1 MANGNNADIGFEK
14 QIWNAACVLRGNM
27 DASEYKNV
35 VLGLIFLKYI
45 SDRFEEK
52 HRELVAEGDGF
63 EEDID
68 EYTSEGIFFVP
79 QGARWDDI
87 KDKAHTQEIGTA
99 IDDAMRAIEKENKRL
114 KDILPKN
121 FARPELDKRRLGDV
135 VDLFTN
141 IRMIEHGNEK
151 DILGRTYVFINYS
164 KSNYNYSPYAKYEE
178 DFDTHHVIG
187 QEFDNVLMLM
197 DDSFYYDENGV
208 LQGVPHPNPD
218 YLYPNLFYQGITR
231 VREKIALVI
240 VNSPR
245 LFEKISSIFDIEQEA

>member
-1 MANGNNADIGFEK
+1 MFKVTSSNYDKWFYYSWTK
-14 QIWNAACVLRGNM
+14 HHL
-27 DASEYKNV
+27 
-35 VLGLIFLKYI
+35 
-45 SDRFEEK
+45 DRF
-52 HRELVAEGDGF
+52 VA
-63 EEDID
+63 
-68 EYTSEGIFFVP
+68 V
-79 QGARWDDI
+79 AA
-87 KDKAHTQEIGTA
+87 DKATTMGHIKRDELAKAEVLIPNEADYKRIRTLLQPIYDLIITNR
-99 IDDAMRAIEKENKRL
+99 IENKRL
-114 KDILPKN
+114 VQKINSLPLIDKYELSEKIRTNKELASFIISVRNLNKKPHIPMDYGNVILSYAN
-121 FARPELDKRRLGDV
+121 NYEEAC
-135 VDLFTN
+135 N
-141 IRMIEHGNEK
+141 MIEYFKKQG
-151 DILGRTYVFINYS
+151 YVFINYS